1 MDPFASKEDVSK
13 DFPMHLSLTTPLTI
27 RHIVSRKPYVLLPVA
42 MAHAT
47 PSTNPT
53 LWRKFVKLGGRVL
66 PISLEDTQR
75 VREYMRSHGT
85 EALSEDGV
93 CAFTLNGDFLA
104 ECEPGVCGEPEHLT
118 LAEH

>member
-93 CAFTLNGDFLA
+93 CAFTLNGVFLA
-104 ECEPGVCGEPEHLT
+104 ECEPGVCGEPDHLT